1 MLKPHPT
8 VSADNIK
15 RAFGVNWPSL
25 FEFVEGDFNNCV
37 EKSNLLIS
45 NASSVCVEALAKGIS
60 VIVVGSQTG
69 LTQNPIP
76 ETITEDIWK
85 LCYTPEE
92 MANAI
97 EFYAFRDDEKVKYHK
112 MIGKKIRENY
122 FEPVT
127 RNSVYNFLQY
137 S

>member
-1 MLKPHPT
+1 M
-8 VSADNIK
+8 
-15 RAFGVNWPSL
+15 
-25 FEFVEGDFNNCV
+25 FEFVEGDFNICV

-85 LCYTPEE
+85 LCYTPGE
-92 MANAI
+92 MAKAI
-97 EFYAFRDDEKVKYHK
+97 DFFAYRDEEQVK
-112 MIGKKIRENY
+112 REM
-122 FEPVT
+122 
-127 RNSVYNFLQY
+127 NSAGLSWVDTLDFLPWQHVLVFKRF
-137 S
+137 